1 MAEILI
7 FLRRQKVQQLTRLA
21 RSTICKR
28 VQDDTFPKPVRIG
41 PRAVARV
48 ESDIAD

>member
-28 VQDDTFPKPVRIG
+28 VVTIQLKEAEKVLDRIL
-41 PRAVARV
+41 PHFC
-48 ESDIAD
+48 